1 MSSSVRLAVVVLA
14 IAGAG
19 WISGLAPRLPAVA
32 AAEPTDSVII
42 DTCFTAPSAEHKIS
56 FNYPGI
62 VKQVPI
68 KEGEMVKAGQ
78 VLLRQDDQVE
88 RHEYEKARLEAE
100 STARLDAAKADYE
113 VKKKVFE
120 RKKNAG
126 GGFTVAEIEEAELDV
141 VFRENQIKVA
151 EVDRQSAGI
160 EANKQAARLERME
173 LRSPIDG
180 IVRKIGFK
188 EGEFAEPDR
197 EKPAVIIVR
206 NDPAWIDVKELKTWQ
221 VAKLKVGDM
230 MDVRYPGEQTWRQA
244 KIVLID
250 PVALPA
256 TENQLVRLEL
266 PNPENRATGLRI
278 QVKVP
283 PQLLGPA
290 GEPTAASR

>member
-1 MSSSVRLAVVVLA
+1 MSSSVRQAVVVLLA
-14 IAGAG
+14 AWAG
-19 WISGLAPRLPAVA
+19 WIGAFVWPAA
-32 AAEPTDSVII
+32 TASAAQAAETVII

-68 KEGEMVKAGQ
+68 KEGQMVQAGQ
-78 VLLRQDDQVE
+78 VLLRQDDEVE
-88 RHEYEKARLEAE
+88 RHEYEKSRLEAE

-113 VKKKVFE
+113 VKKKVYE

-160 EANKQAARLERME
+160 EAKKQAARLERME

-180 IVRKIGFK
+180 IVRKIGVR

-197 EKPAVIIVR
+197 EKPAVVIVR
-206 NDPAWIDVKELKTWQ
+206 NDPAWIDLKELKTWQ
-221 VAKLKVGDM
+221 VAKLKLGDTIE
-230 MDVRYPGEQTWRQA
+230 VRYPDEQTWRQA

-250 PVALPA
+250 PVALPG

-283 PQLLGPA
+283 PHLLAGT